1 MVQWLRLGPPN
12 AGSLGSAPGQGT
24 RSCMPQIKILCAT
37 TKTQH
42 SQIKKLKKKKKKKKT
57 ITKMLT
63 ILELE
68 FLSPSLGFSVF
79 SKWSDNKDILPR

>member
-12 AGSLGSAPGQGT
+12 AGSLGSTPGQGT

-42 SQIKKLKKKKKKKKT
+42 SQIKHLKKKT

-68 FLSPSLGFSVF
+68 LLSRSLGFSVF
-79 SKWSDNKDILPR
+79 SKWSDNKDILLR